1 MLEQAV
7 SRGYL
12 LQNIKLRVAHENK
25 LVNVLENIARGAT
38 LRVAHRDH
46 LSPAM

>member
-1 MLEQAV
+1 VLEHAV

-12 LQNIKLRVAHENK
+12 LQNIKLRVAHQNK
-25 LVNVLENIARGAT
+25 LVNVLEDVTRGAT
-38 LRVAHRDH
+38 LRVAHRDN